1 MLGLAAGNGRS
12 WQERTEELAAE
23 LEKLATQIRK
33 TIGIYDPLT
42 GLFSCDYLKVRLVE
56 EISRAQRQEEQF
68 ALVALSFM
76 ARKGSRVSAVDP
88 LIAAATQLM
97 RENIR
102 AMDVVTHINRLE
114 FMLLLPATGASE
126 AKLVIERLTTLA
138 AQVAKE
144 EGGLRLLAGVA
155 TYPSDATDVE
165 GLLAAARLA
174 LVKVLSSGLGRS
186 AATLEPEP
194 TPAPALALEPEPT
207 PTPAPTLVP
216 EPTPAP
222 TLAPEPTPAPEP
234 APTPASVPV
243 LEPERPVAV
252 GYTPGAAFPASYWEE
267 NEMVPIQAILEERQS
282 EGETCLLV
290 QTATGLVYLFQRQRR
305 WYVADLT

>member
-138 AQVAKE
+138 TQVAKE

-186 AATLEPEP
+186 AATL
-194 TPAPALALEPEPT
+194 
-207 PTPAPTLVP
+207 VP

-222 TLAPEPTPAPEP
+222 EPTPEPTPASEPTPAPEP

>member
-138 AQVAKE
+138 TQVAKE

-155 TYPSDATDVE
+155 TYPIDATDVE

-186 AATLEPEP
+186 AATLVPEP
-194 TPAPALALEPEPT
+194 TPAPALALEPEPE
-207 PTPAPTLVP
+207 PTPRP
-216 EPTPAP
+216 EPTPAS
-222 TLAPEPTPAPEP
+222 EPTPAPEP